1 MKLLLAPLSLIFDF
15 ITSIR
20 NLLFDYQILKSTKFN
35 IPIICVGNL
44 SLGGSGKT
52 PHVNYIAKKLNQ
64 MYDVAIISRGYKRK
78 NNNLLVVEK
87 NSDVIDVGD
96 EPLMLK
102 KKNPEALVIVSS
114 NRKKAINRVIKNKK
128 NIDVIILD
136 DGYQHRWIKAGLN
149 ILLTPSKKPFY
160 DDYLFPLG
168 RLRENKKQCKRADC
182 IIFSNNIEK
191 EEAYFDKIRTKLSLV
206 YKKSSF
212 FSSVIYNKPIH
223 LFSNEILNKLDDKN
237 IILITGIADSSSL
250 ENYLNENS
258 NLDRHF
264 KFKDHHNYTK
274 NDVMNILSY
283 FKSIKKLKTLI
294 LTTEKDSVKLLQFK
308 SILED
313 VEIFYIPI
321 DIVINEKFDEKLLNY
336 VSTN

>member
-102 KKNPEALVIVSS
+102 KK
-114 NRKKAINRVIKNKK
+114 
-128 NIDVIILD
+128 IL
-136 DGYQHRWIKAGLN
+136 
-149 ILLTPSKKPFY
+149 
-160 DDYLFPLG
+160 
-168 RLRENKKQCKRADC
+168 
-182 IIFSNNIEK
+182 
-191 EEAYFDKIRTKLSLV
+191 KL
-206 YKKSSF
+206 
-212 FSSVIYNKPIH
+212 
-223 LFSNEILNKLDDKN
+223 
-237 IILITGIADSSSL
+237 
-250 ENYLNENS
+250 
-258 NLDRHF
+258 
-264 KFKDHHNYTK
+264 
-274 NDVMNILSY
+274 
-283 FKSIKKLKTLI
+283 
-294 LTTEKDSVKLLQFK
+294 
-308 SILED
+308 
-313 VEIFYIPI
+313 
-321 DIVINEKFDEKLLNY
+321 
-336 VSTN
+336 

>member
-1 MKLLLAPLSLIFDF
+1 MKLLLAPLSLIVDF

-168 RLRENKKQCKRADC
+168 GLRENKKQCKRADC

-191 EEAYFDKIRTKLSLV
+191 DEAYFDNIRTKLSLV
-206 YKKSSF
+206 YKKIIF
-212 FSSVIYNKPIH
+212 
-223 LFSNEILNKLDDKN
+223 LFSNLQQ
-237 IILITGIADSSSL
+237 THSS
-250 ENYLNENS
+250 
-258 NLDRHF
+258 
-264 KFKDHHNYTK
+264 
-274 NDVMNILSY
+274 I
-283 FKSIKKLKTLI
+283 
-294 LTTEKDSVKLLQFK
+294 
-308 SILED
+308 
-313 VEIFYIPI
+313 
-321 DIVINEKFDEKLLNY
+321 
-336 VSTN
+336 